1 VLNKLLE
8 EKGNP
13 FRLVIAFSGIKKIK
27 GIEFTE
33 DSMNIF
39 PANLDTTK
47 PTDSGYI
54 SDKIARYFDKDEY
67 RILVVANKYLTGFDQ
82 PKLTAMYADKK
93 LQGVME
99 SKLFLDSI
107 VQQISWVRKRRTSL
121 SWIFIIRQR
130 ISKSPLIHSILQLP

>member
-13 FRLVIAFSGIKKIK
+13 FSLAIVFSGIKKIK

-47 PTDSGYI
+47 PTDS
-54 SDKIARYFDKDEY
+54 
-67 RILVVANKYLTGFDQ
+67 
-82 PKLTAMYADKK
+82 
-93 LQGVME
+93 
-99 SKLFLDSI
+99 
-107 VQQISWVRKRRTSL
+107 
-121 SWIFIIRQR
+121 
-130 ISKSPLIHSILQLP
+130 